1 MPFDNGVI
9 VRRQPTSWPAAT
21 TSSRV
26 RTSNQGLYC
35 VPSLAKGA
43 QNLPI
48 GNTAAQSQR
57 WCVQDTCQRCLM
69 VLQRLGPTSG
79 SNVVAC
85 CTGVRA
91 IHGGYKGVRR
101 SPSSG
106 LREAYP
112 SSLEQLHRLDC
123 ASSSRVLQGNVRR
136 YTVHL
141 VVVIRGPPESSARPS
156 VPFGAAHSC
165 KKYHN
170 KGRHLLPLGLW
181 ILICAHHKSAT
192 DAPNMAAR
200 MSQRPDI

>member
-1 MPFDNGVI
+1 MACSHHEFACSNVKPGAVLRSQPRQRSSESANRQHSRTVTALVCSGHLPALSHGV
-9 VRRQPTSWPAAT
+9 AKA
-21 TSSRV
+21 
-26 RTSNQGLYC
+26 RTH
-35 VPSLAKGA
+35 
-43 QNLPI
+43 
-48 GNTAAQSQR
+48 
-57 WCVQDTCQRCLM
+57 
-69 VLQRLGPTSG
+69 QRLQ
-79 SNVVAC
+79 C
-85 CTGVRA
+85 CRLLHGVRA

-141 VVVIRGPPESSARPS
+141 VVVIHGSPESSARPS

-165 KKYHN
+165 KKHHN

-200 MSQRPDI
+200 MPQRPDI